1 MTSKYQPIG
10 LSILLLGLSSVS
22 GLAQPPN
29 FGSLTIS
36 TNHTSGRLSGTI
48 AGATSLPAIVS
59 NTDLHQNKC
68 LGFGDPNPDHTLI
81 LKQDMPLLTL
91 QVNSGGAD
99 TTLVVQGSDGSVRCG
114 DDTDTN
120 KDARITDT
128 NWKLGTYKVWVGA
141 KVPGVRR
148 DYTLTIRQ

>member
-1 MTSKYQPIG
+1 MTNKYQLISG
-10 LSILLLGLSSVS
+10 SILLLGVGLTPV
-22 GLAQPPN
+22 LAQPPN

-36 TNHTSGRLSGTI
+36 ANHSSGRLSGTI

-81 LKQDMPLLTL
+81 LQQDMPRLTL

-99 TTLVVQGSDGSVRCG
+99 TTLVVQGADGSVRCG
-114 DDTDTN
+114 DDTDSS
-120 KDARITDT
+120 KDAKITDT

-141 KVPGVRR
+141 KALGMRR